1 MVWLPGRCRKETK
14 GCRELPGYGSKWTY
28 SRHIRAKYG
37 EIGVF
42 FYAFRDSRGA
52 LAKGMGTRVKI
63 LRERARLELERQLRP
78 YRRARRD
85 PRPPEG
91 WLRAMRLAAGIPA
104 ERIAEAMKFTTKM
117 VFQTERSEQ
126 RRTISLEQLGR
137 MARALECD
145 LVYGLAPFAG
155 GSGDG
160 TCGTGIV
167 EEEVYGEEDREQGNE
182 GTREQGGRRVGGLAN
197 QQVSKSASQRAASLV
212 EAALAI
218 ARELP
223 SVRLHYALI
232 VDACG
237 FHVG

>member
-1 MVWLPGRCRKETK
+1 
-14 GCRELPGYGSKWTY
+14 
-28 SRHIRAKYG
+28 
-37 EIGVF
+37 
-42 FYAFRDSRGA
+42 
-52 LAKGMGTRVKI
+52 MGTRVKL

-145 LVYGLAPFAG
+145 LVYGLAPWHR
-155 GSGDG
+155 SL
-160 TCGTGIV
+160 
-167 EEEVYGEEDREQGNE
+167 EDRAME
-182 GTREQGGRRVGGLAN
+182 
-197 QQVSKSASQRAASLV
+197 LV
-212 EAALAI
+212 EQELWRKRYTARG
-218 ARELP
+218 AREG
-223 SVRLHYALI
+223 A
-232 VDACG
+232 
-237 FHVG
+237 